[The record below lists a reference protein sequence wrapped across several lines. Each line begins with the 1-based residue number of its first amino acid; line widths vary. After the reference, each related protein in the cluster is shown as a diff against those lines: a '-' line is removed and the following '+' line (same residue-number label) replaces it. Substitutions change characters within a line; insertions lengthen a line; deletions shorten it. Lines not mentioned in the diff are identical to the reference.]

1 MLGVFFVILLGG
13 LCFSRRSRDDD
24 DGDNDEWEIYMSTQN
39 GILFFFQ
46 LYISCAANRFFFS
59 PTQEVIRVKIAYV
72 GFVVVVAVG
81 RGPCR
86 GLGSSVLNRCL
97 VVRKGIA
104 EMVADAS
111 THAVMYQVE
120 GTRRYT
126 TIRLPTNPNMFFY
139 KFHRVFSDLL
149 SSVTT
154 SSFQHL
160 LRAIRIRIFKIRRSI
175 LAPMENTSI
184 TSFLTRFCL
193 KAKQKTKKKI
203 HD

>member
-1 MLGVFFVILLGG
+1 MQ
-13 LCFSRRSRDDD
+13 RTD
-24 DGDNDEWEIYMSTQN
+24 
-39 GILFFFQ
+39 FFF
-46 LYISCAANRFFFS
+46 LLFHPRSYTCKDS
-59 PTQEVIRVKIAYV
+59 YV
-72 GFVVVVAVG
+72 GFVVVAVGG

-86 GLGSSVLNRCL
+86 GLGSSCLNRCL

-126 TIRLPTNPNMFFY
+126 TITLPTNADIFFY
-139 KFHRVFSDLL
+139 NFYRVFSGLL

-160 LRAIRIRIFKIRRSI
+160 LRAIRIRITEIWRSI
-175 LAPMENTSI
+175 LAPMENTSM

-193 KAKQKTKKKI
+193 KAKQKNKNKI

>member
-1 MLGVFFVILLGG
+1 M
-13 LCFSRRSRDDD
+13 SRPR
-24 DGDNDEWEIYMSTQN
+24 
-39 GILFFFQ
+39 LF
-46 LYISCAANRFFFS
+46 C
-59 PTQEVIRVKIAYV
+59 
-72 GFVVVVAVG
+72 
-81 RGPCR
+81 
-86 GLGSSVLNRCL
+86 LNRCL

-120 GTRRYT
+120 GTCTRRYT

-139 KFHRVFSDLL
+139 NFHRVFSGLVSSAKNLL
-149 SSVTT
+149 
-154 SSFQHL
+154 SFQHL
-160 LRAIRIRIFKIRRSI
+160 SRTIRIRITEIWRSI

-193 KAKQKTKKKI
+193 KAKQETKKKI

>member
-1 MLGVFFVILLGG
+1 M
-13 LCFSRRSRDDD
+13 SRPR
-24 DGDNDEWEIYMSTQN
+24 
-39 GILFFFQ
+39 LF
-46 LYISCAANRFFFS
+46 C
-59 PTQEVIRVKIAYV
+59 
-72 GFVVVVAVG
+72 
-81 RGPCR
+81 
-86 GLGSSVLNRCL
+86 LNRCL

-126 TIRLPTNPNMFFY
+126 TIRLPTNPN
-139 KFHRVFSDLL
+139 VFLQRSSRIFGSSLLRHNLL
-149 SSVTT
+149 S
-154 SSFQHL
+154 FQNL
-160 LRAIRIRIFKIRRSI
+160 LRAIRIRITEIWRSI

-193 KAKQKTKKKI
+193 KANRETKKKI

>member
-1 MLGVFFVILLGG
+1 M
-13 LCFSRRSRDDD
+13 SRPR
-24 DGDNDEWEIYMSTQN
+24 
-39 GILFFFQ
+39 LF
-46 LYISCAANRFFFS
+46 C
-59 PTQEVIRVKIAYV
+59 
-72 GFVVVVAVG
+72 
-81 RGPCR
+81 
-86 GLGSSVLNRCL
+86 LNRCL

-126 TIRLPTNPNMFFY
+126 TIRLPTNPNMFFLQLSSRI
-139 KFHRVFSDLL
+139 FGSSLLRHNLL
-149 SSVTT
+149 S
-154 SSFQHL
+154 FQNL

-193 KAKQKTKKKI
+193 KAKRKTKKKI